1 MEISEFQEKMRDLY
15 IHNDKKRGIHRTCLW
30 LGEEMG
36 ELMSE
41 LKYRIDKIDK
51 RAVAEEM
58 ADIYAW
64 VASLANLSRVFTSD
78 KDNEEISLF
87 QVFRCSRVSSNTCIL
102 SRYLSSLD
110 LSIVIF
116 I

>member
-1 MEISEFQEKMRDLY
+1 MNHIMEISEFQQKMRDLY

-41 LKYRIDKIDK
+41 LKCRIDKIDK
-51 RAVAEEM
+51 HAVAEEM

-64 VASLANLSRVFTSD
+64 VASLANLLEIDLQSAIISKYNKCPKCSSD
-78 KDNEEISLF
+78 P
-87 QVFRCSRVSSNTCIL
+87 CICEKNL
-102 SRYLSSLD
+102 P
-110 LSIVIF
+110 
-116 I
+116 